1 MPVPARDAR
10 DKCARCGHVWTF
22 HQKREGATCKAVGC
36 HVKGSEPGERCTGF
50 VGAVAQPSR
59 RSSKSA

>member
-22 HQKREGATCKAVGC
+22 HKKREGAQCKAVGC
-36 HVKGSEPGERCTGF
+36 HVKGGEPGERCSGF
-50 VGAVAQPSR
+50 VAAVATTTRTR
-59 RSSKSA
+59 RRTA